1 MAFANGPL
9 LQVHFYRDA
18 SRGWR
23 WRLIAHNGRIMADS
37 AEAYTRKRDCEKA
50 FRELQVGLAT
60 AATRR

>member
-23 WRLIAHNGRIMADS
+23 WRLIAHKIGRAH
-37 AEAYTRKRDCEKA
+37 
-50 FRELQVGLAT
+50 V
-60 AATRR
+60 